1 MDAIKKCFEKQSE
14 DQYMCKC
21 VVKKH
26 DREEQCNDIIK
37 SNKDSLWNLKRHV
50 VRKHEDVMK
59 NIEQIQDLFLS
70 LCCEHELNRISSI
83 AVYGSYVVHG
93 RCMICDIFCFLNAS
107 HFDSQPSRSHL

>member
-59 NIEQIQDLFLS
+59 NIEQIQLRFVS
-70 LCCEHELNRISSI
+70 LIT
-83 AVYGSYVVHG
+83 
-93 RCMICDIFCFLNAS
+93 
-107 HFDSQPSRSHL
+107 

>member
-50 VRKHEDVMK
+50 VREHEDVMK
-59 NIEQIQDLFLS
+59 NIEQIQLRFVS
-70 LCCEHELNRISSI
+70 LIT
-83 AVYGSYVVHG
+83 
-93 RCMICDIFCFLNAS
+93 
-107 HFDSQPSRSHL
+107 

>member
-37 SNKDSLWNLKRHV
+37 ANKDSLWNLKRHV
-50 VRKHEDVMK
+50 VRKHDRG
-59 NIEQIQDLFLS
+59 
-70 LCCEHELNRISSI
+70 CHEKYRTDTIK
-83 AVYGSYVVHG
+83 V
-93 RCMICDIFCFLNAS
+93 CFS
-107 HFDSQPSRSHL
+107 HYMN